1 MKILDVDLLQ
11 DGLQRNIAM
20 LERLQNEVGNIQN
33 TVKELV
39 AMEEVLKGAGGS
51 AIRGFYSDVH
61 LPFLHFFLVF
71 SDSYKQKLQQI
82 EAALLSL
89 EPDTAGYILEQFLE
103 GELEQGLTL
112 IANITERLTNEAN
125 SIMDTVSDIVAL
137 PHLNDSEVQEGVQ
150 NSKKK
155 RDDTVLQLHE
165 FDSSQTTSLTT
176 VEADI
181 QTMGNWLVDMEGMFT
196 SGVKDITFQPSQ
208 WNAIT
213 FGSEIRTELFPKVY
227 LEPHKLWVDER
238 DKIIGTMITAKTFQ
252 ALELK
257 RMITIDENVGEN
269 IQYHQYANG
278 LLIKEYSENGTV
290 YYEIVS
296 KVEYKEEAVQ
306 VEPPKENKLL
316 DGFQFVLDLAG
327 LIPGI
332 GEIAD
337 GLNGV
342 IYYARGDKLNAG
354 LSFAAMVPFLGWGST
369 GTKIV
374 NKGRNFFQPKNV
386 LNDEIVESVSTS
398 VYRDMV
404 NSPLIG
410 SQSQLNLFT
419 SLQNRTPYT
428 NNSPFMFNMPTSKTP
443 SGGVHPE
450 IQNPNVANKTPDLD
464 GNGAN
469 TNKGQASA
477 VQPPSKG
484 NTPEAK
490 SAVASPTKGNPNEQI
505 QDLPKVVGG
514 NGDHINL
521 SSTTIP
527 NKSTK
532 TVTTPTA
539 KANNPAPV
547 NSGKANVKSETPN
560 SNILAK
566 PKVVGGNGDYTVPP
580 KNTKTIN
587 TPSAKVDTTPTN
599 KSIDSNVNS
608 DVKSVDV
615 ETKGTNKPVNSYLKN
630 INEFLLKNKEF
641 DEVLDDYATAY
652 AEKVNS
658 NVPWKWRNIPGGD
671 TLTQKQL
678 KLIRERAKELGE
690 VLDVPMKPRTK
701 YPDFEKAD
709 LIIKID
715 EKAVVI
721 MLPKEYW
728 KKTDPE
734 QFSWLDSKIFGG
746 KRPPGT
752 TWHHSEIDGRMEL
765 VPFGIHNSVYHSGG
779 RVQVD
784 GHMEKDKK
792 LGGEKNES
800 RYEYHCL
807 TVANGWIAGRG
818 RT

>member
-61 LPFLHFFLVF
+61 LPFLHFFLTF

-155 RDDTVLQLHE
+155 RDDTILQLHE

-176 VEADI
+176 VEEDI
-181 QTMGNWLVDMEGMFT
+181 QTMGNWLTDMEGMFT
-196 SGVKDITFQPSQ
+196 AGVKDITFQPSQ

-227 LEPHKLWVDER
+227 LDPNKLWVEER

-269 IQYHQYANG
+269 IQYHQYENG

-296 KVEYKEEAVQ
+296 KVEYKEEVVQ
-306 VEPPKENKLL
+306 VKPPKENKLL

-327 LIPGI
+327 LVPVY

-342 IYYARGDKLNAG
+342 IYYARGDKLNAS

-369 GTKIV
+369 GTKIA

-386 LNDEIVESVSTS
+386 LNDKVVESVSTS
-398 VYRDMV
+398 VYRDMA

-410 SQSQLNLFT
+410 SQSRLNLFT
-419 SLQNRTPYT
+419 SLQNGTPNA
-428 NNSPFMFNMPTSKTP
+428 NNSPFMFNMPTGKTPATSKTP
-443 SGGVHPE
+443 SGGVNPE

-490 SAVASPTKGNPNEQI
+490 SAVASSTKGNPNEQI

-521 SSTTIP
+521 SNTTIP

-547 NSGKANVKSETPN
+547 SSGKANVKSETPN
-560 SNILAK
+560 SNIQAK
-566 PKVVGGNGDYTVPP
+566 PKVVGGNADYTAPP
-580 KNTKTIN
+580 KNAKTIN

-599 KSIDSNVNS
+599 KSIDSNVNA

-615 ETKGTNKPVNSYLKN
+615 ETKGTGKNLLSNDGKFKDSKLESDYEKYLARKGK
-630 INEFLLKNKEF
+630 IDK
-641 DEVLDDYATAY
+641 T
-652 AEKVNS
+652 
-658 NVPWKWRNIPGGD
+658 P
-671 TLTQKQL
+671 
-678 KLIRERAKELGE
+678 RERLE
-690 VLDVPMKPRTK
+690 
-701 YPDFEKAD
+701 
-709 LIIKID
+709 
-715 EKAVVI
+715 
-721 MLPKEYW
+721 W
-728 KKTDPE
+728 KKTRDYWLNDSPMARGNNFNKTARE
-734 QFSWLDSKIFGG
+734 DRWYPYDEVHLSNGKRLDSYDPIKGEIVSR
-746 KRPPGT
+746 KAT
-752 TWHHSEIDGRMEL
+752 DLIEIDIKTFEKYLKEL
-765 VPFGIHNSVYHSGG
+765 NNKYPAGTKIRSNKYE
-779 RVQVD
+779 RID
-784 GHMEKDKK
+784 GTILQGKQILEIPATNKNFTQIEEYIKLAKDKYDV
-792 LGGEKNES
+792 EIRFRRE
-800 RYEYHCL
+800 
-807 TVANGWIAGRG
+807 
-818 RT
+818 

>member
-20 LERLQNEVGNIQN
+20 LERLQNEVGYIQN

-196 SGVKDITFQPSQ
+196 AGVKDITFQPSQ

-227 LEPHKLWVDER
+227 LDPHKLWVDER

-316 DGFQFVLDLAG
+316 DGIQFGLDLVG

-337 GLNGV
+337 GANGV
-342 IYYARGDKLNAG
+342 IYTVRGDKLNAS
-354 LSFAAMVPFLGWGST
+354 LSFAAMIPVAGWGST
-369 GTKIV
+369 AAKFA
-374 NKGRNFFQPKNV
+374 NKGSKLYQARNV
-386 LNDEIVESVSTS
+386 LSDEKVSSMFTPTYQEVVNGPLSRTQANMYMFKTDFNNMTPKSVTF
-398 VYRDMV
+398 
-404 NSPLIG
+404 NSPLTG
-410 SQSQLNLFT
+410 NL
-419 SLQNRTPYT
+419 SLLKPEA
-428 NNSPFMFNMPTSKTP
+428 PKTSKVT
-443 SGGVHPE
+443 
-450 IQNPNVANKTPDLD
+450 D
-464 GNGAN
+464 G
-469 TNKGQASA
+469 
-477 VQPPSKG
+477 
-484 NTPEAK
+484 
-490 SAVASPTKGNPNEQI
+490 
-505 QDLPKVVGG
+505 
-514 NGDHINL
+514 
-521 SSTTIP
+521 
-527 NKSTK
+527 
-532 TVTTPTA
+532 
-539 KANNPAPV
+539 
-547 NSGKANVKSETPN
+547 
-560 SNILAK
+560 
-566 PKVVGGNGDYTVPP
+566 
-580 KNTKTIN
+580 
-587 TPSAKVDTTPTN
+587 
-599 KSIDSNVNS
+599 NVNS
-608 DVKSVDV
+608 KTQGMFEEGAKKIIAKDGSVTISGKGAITEVSDNRPYLDPKSRPSFR
-615 ETKGTNKPVNSYLKN
+615 KGIPELTFENAKGPDGLVRDPLYPEKIIEWEPGQPRKGVWDMGHLPEHKYSDIHKRYLN
-630 INEFLLKNKEF
+630 GE
-641 DEVLDDYATAY
+641 
-652 AEKVNS
+652 
-658 NVPWKWRNIPGGD
+658 
-671 TLTQKQL
+671 LTP
-678 KLIRERAKELGE
+678 KELR
-690 VLDVPMKPRTK
+690 DW
-701 YPDFEKAD
+701 YNNPDNYRPE
-709 LIIKID
+709 LPSTNRSHKI
-715 EKAVVI
+715 E
-721 MLPKEYW
+721 
-728 KKTDPE
+728 
-734 QFSWLDSKIFGG
+734 
-746 KRPPGT
+746 
-752 TWHHSEIDGRMEL
+752 
-765 VPFGIHNSVYHSGG
+765 
-779 RVQVD
+779 
-784 GHMEKDKK
+784 
-792 LGGEKNES
+792 
-800 RYEYHCL
+800 
-807 TVANGWIAGRG
+807 
-818 RT
+818 

>member
-82 EAALLSL
+82 ESALLSL

-155 RDDTVLQLHE
+155 RDDTLLQLHE
-165 FDSSQTTSLTT
+165 FDSSQTTSLHT
-176 VEADI
+176 VEEDI
-181 QTMGNWLVDMEGMFT
+181 QTMGNWLTDMEGMFT
-196 SGVKDITFQPSQ
+196 AGVKDITFQPSQ

-227 LEPHKLWVDER
+227 LDPNKLWVEER

-306 VEPPKENKLL
+306 VEPPKENKLV
-316 DGFQFVLDLAG
+316 DGIQFGLDLAG

-354 LSFAAMVPFLGWGST
+354 LSFAAMIPVAGWGST
-369 GTKIV
+369 ATKFA
-374 NKGRNFFQPKNV
+374 NKGSQLYQARNV
-386 LNDEIVESVSTS
+386 LSDEKVASMFTPTYQEVVNGPLSRTQANMYMFKTDFNNMTPKSVTF
-398 VYRDMV
+398 
-404 NSPLIG
+404 NSPLTG
-410 SQSQLNLFT
+410 NL
-419 SLQNRTPYT
+419 SL
-428 NNSPFMFNMPTSKTP
+428 SKPDVPTP
-443 SGGVHPE
+443 SKSLEGNGNTEIKNVDVTTMGIDNINHPIRTYRNADLKKLEEKYTADPRITVEMPYVGKGKAGTNSEGWLRDKDFYWKE
-450 IQNPNVANKTPDLD
+450 IMNKQPESLSKANKQKIQLGFSPIIDKTFREHFPQYDLKELYND
-464 GNGAN
+464 KLIHHHVGGG
-469 TNKGQASA
+469 GQAVA
-477 VQPPSKG
+477 VPSK
-484 NTPEAK
+484 
-490 SAVASPTKGNPNEQI
+490 
-505 QDLPKVVGG
+505 L
-514 NGDHINL
+514 H
-521 SSTTIP
+521 
-527 NKSTK
+527 
-532 TVTTPTA
+532 
-539 KANNPAPV
+539 
-547 NSGKANVKSETPN
+547 
-560 SNILAK
+560 
-566 PKVVGGNGDYTVPP
+566 
-580 KNTKTIN
+580 
-587 TPSAKVDTTPTN
+587 
-599 KSIDSNVNS
+599 
-608 DVKSVDV
+608 
-615 ETKGTNKPVNSYLKN
+615 
-630 INEFLLKNKEF
+630 
-641 DEVLDDYATAY
+641 
-652 AEKVNS
+652 
-658 NVPWKWRNIPGGD
+658 
-671 TLTQKQL
+671 
-678 KLIRERAKELGE
+678 
-690 VLDVPMKPRTK
+690 
-701 YPDFEKAD
+701 
-709 LIIKID
+709 
-715 EKAVVI
+715 
-721 MLPKEYW
+721 
-728 KKTDPE
+728 
-734 QFSWLDSKIFGG
+734 
-746 KRPPGT
+746 PGT
-752 TWHHSEIDGRMEL
+752 G
-765 VPFGIHNSVYHSGG
+765 GIHNAEKAASVWGNDSEYAELL
-779 RVQVD
+779 
-784 GHMEKDKK
+784 EKFLNK
-792 LGGEKNES
+792 
-800 RYEYHCL
+800 
-807 TVANGWIAGRG
+807 
-818 RT
+818 